1 MNVPAIFGN
10 AGHLLVE
17 RYGKAQEVLK
27 NNAVLDFQ
35 R

>member
-1 MNVPAIFGN
+1 MRVHANFGN

-17 RYGKAQEVLK
+17 GYGKVQEVLK
-27 NNAVLDFQ
+27 NNAVLDSQ